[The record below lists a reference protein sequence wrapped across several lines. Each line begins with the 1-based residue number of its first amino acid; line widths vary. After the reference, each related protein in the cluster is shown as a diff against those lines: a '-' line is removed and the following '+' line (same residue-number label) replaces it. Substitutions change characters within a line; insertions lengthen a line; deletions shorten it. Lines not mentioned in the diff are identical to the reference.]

1 MAIRIHEAATSSR
14 VKEATPVACCDH
26 CGLRIADANDGIIT
40 WNGVGGDLKM
50 YHTTCMEAAGVD
62 TEVHHPSIGELP
74 ALLAFGMGL
83 HLSGSVN
90 LVDDRVRCRVC
101 YGLMVDG
108 TQMF

>member
-1 MAIRIHEAATSSR
+1 MAILIQLAATSSR
-14 VKEATPVACCDH
+14 VKEATPVVTCDH
-26 CGLRIADANDGIIT
+26 CGLRIADANDGILT
-40 WNGVGGDLKM
+40 WDEQSADIKM
-50 YHTTCMEAAGVD
+50 YHTACQEAAGVD
-62 TEVHHPSIGELP
+62 PAEHHQSIGELP
-74 ALLAFGMGL
+74 ALLAFSMGL